1 MLSLR
6 CSRPLRLHLF
16 ALSLASWCC
25 LWRRGRPDLPARRL
39 TPLPDQNDTSYQT
52 RLRRS
57 AAPLLRSQHSP
68 SSIKVTLGDYILNS
82 DIESIPHEVFSVVE
96 VLLHPNFRFTPQA
109 DRYDVAVLELD
120 RTASYKDNIKPICLP
135 QKDANFVGR
144 VAYVAGWGALQ
155 AGESRPDPQCNPHG
169 HQSSWPLAGS
179 LRRSNLEA
187 LGQ

>member
-1 MLSLR
+1 MSN
-6 CSRPLRLHLF
+6 C
-16 ALSLASWCC
+16 
-25 LWRRGRPDLPARRL
+25 
-39 TPLPDQNDTSYQT
+39 
-52 RLRRS
+52 
-57 AAPLLRSQHSP
+57 RSQHSP

-135 QKDANFVGR
+135 QKDAAFVGR

-155 AGESRPDPQCNPHG
+155 AGE
-169 HQSSWPLAGS
+169 
-179 LRRSNLEA
+179 
-187 LGQ
+187 

>member
-1 MLSLR
+1 MNLKTLSL
-6 CSRPLRLHLF
+6 SLTNFRL
-16 ALSLASWCC
+16 C
-25 LWRRGRPDLPARRL
+25 
-39 TPLPDQNDTSYQT
+39 N
-52 RLRRS
+52 
-57 AAPLLRSQHSP
+57 RSQHSP

-135 QKDANFVGR
+135 QKDATYVGR

-155 AGESRPDPQCNPHG
+155 AGKWRNQLTKEIMTVHD
-169 HQSSWPLAGS
+169 
-179 LRRSNLEA
+179 RSPVLD
-187 LGQ
+187 